1 MQDKG
6 KTFGTMAANLIA
18 YLRRLGYQR
27 KTITA
32 YGYRLRHLEKML
44 PEGSETVF
52 NHEAWETIITAVG
65 ENRIWAV
72 TEPYRR
78 SLLHTADALF
88 ELQMTGTVE
97 IHHKSRRTM
106 DGPDGLLPPEMA
118 SFLKALGGK
127 CYQPHTIGGYRTHL
141 AKFQEYLASGRKAIA
156 DIHTA
161 DVLGFVSSL
170 SGCSEPTRYRAICC
184 LRVFLRHLHDTGS
197 ATMDFSLFVPR
208 TRIRTTEKI
217 PSTYHADEIRQI
229 LEAIDTAN
237 PVGKR
242 DYAILLLIARTG
254 LRASDVSNLEFPHI
268 DWDRNIIRITQWKTG
283 RQLQLPLLPDAGNA
297 IITYLRHGRPESTS
311 TKVFLQA
318 RPRFG
323 PLPASAVGN
332 IFQNM
337 ARRGGVLAEPGRKHG
352 PHAFR
357 HSLVSELLARSV
369 PFPIVTQVLGHAGG
383 DTTFNSYARIGL
395 QSLSV
400 CALDVP
406 PVPGMASSLFT
417 TEGGLK

>member
-18 YLRRLGYQR
+18 YLRRLGYQ

-141 AKFQEYLASGRKAIA
+141 AKFQESPLVRLFLESLVPVYSYENPCLFISQLLYSNNVQHYKRKI
-156 DIHTA
+156 
-161 DVLGFVSSL
+161 F
-170 SGCSEPTRYRAICC
+170 GCSSSIRSSAP
-184 LRVFLRHLHDTGS
+184 VFL
-197 ATMDFSLFVPR
+197 ATRV
-208 TRIRTTEKI
+208 
-217 PSTYHADEIRQI
+217 Q
-229 LEAIDTAN
+229 
-237 PVGKR
+237 G
-242 DYAILLLIARTG
+242 
-254 LRASDVSNLEFPHI
+254 
-268 DWDRNIIRITQWKTG
+268 
-283 RQLQLPLLPDAGNA
+283 
-297 IITYLRHGRPESTS
+297 
-311 TKVFLQA
+311 
-318 RPRFG
+318 
-323 PLPASAVGN
+323 
-332 IFQNM
+332 
-337 ARRGGVLAEPGRKHG
+337 
-352 PHAFR
+352 
-357 HSLVSELLARSV
+357 
-369 PFPIVTQVLGHAGG
+369 
-383 DTTFNSYARIGL
+383 
-395 QSLSV
+395 
-400 CALDVP
+400 
-406 PVPGMASSLFT
+406 
-417 TEGGLK
+417 